1 MAGLERRL
9 VEAEASLTTLD
20 EAVGRTPRSLMDRD
34 SAILRLIYTL
44 ELVWKACQQLLA
56 DRPDS
61 ALEPGDLYRLLYADP
76 RLVYRVARGEIAR
89 LSARSRLVQRQRR
102 ALRGFRR

>member
-44 ELVWKACQQLLA
+44 ELVLKACQQLLA
-56 DRPDS
+56 DRPDP

-76 RLVYRVARGEIAR
+76 RLVYPVARGEIAR